1 MKSKINKILVC
12 LDLTEMDQVLMRY
25 ARHLCELLGTVEQA
39 WFVHNIKFD
48 YPEEAESLM
57 AELERPLPE
66 LISEEINERVQLHFQ
81 PDSHDISREVL
92 VTDSSSTAQALTE
105 AVNKNDIALV
115 ICGKKIS
122 YQGSGQVAEKM
133 LRLPA
138 FRGDLLMVPETS
150 PHRMER
156 LLVPTDFSAPSTKA
170 LKLAHQMASGADARI
185 TCQHVYT
192 IPMHYFPYIPV
203 EGFRESMEE
212 QAEKDFKKFRQG
224 LPEELRDIPCQFTY
238 SKDRTV
244 AQTVYDFAVN
254 NNKDLIVIGSKG
266 RSGLPAVLLGSTA
279 IQLLQFD
286 FHVPLLVVR

>member
-25 ARHLCELLGTVEQA
+25 ARHFCELLGTVEQA
-39 WFVHNIKFD
+39 WFVHNIKFE

-57 AELERPLPE
+57 AELERPLPD

-81 PDSHDISREVL
+81 PDSHDITWEVL
-92 VTDSSSTAQALTE
+92 ATDNAFTAQALTNV
-105 AVNKNDIALV
+105 ANKNDIGLV

-138 FRGDLLMVPETS
+138 FRGNLLMVPETA

-156 LLVPTDFSAPSTKA
+156 LLVPNDFSASSTKA
-170 LKLAHQMASGADARI
+170 LKIAHQIASGADARI

-212 QAEKDFKKFRQG
+212 QAKKDLKKFREA
-224 LPEELRDIPCQFTY
+224 LPEELKEISCEFTY
-238 SKDRTV
+238 SKGRTV

-266 RSGLPAVLLGSTA
+266 RSGMPAVLLGSTA